1 MLRLLYSRY
10 ILSYPKTVIFLIVA
24 TIAFLGYQAQK
35 LEIDASAETLVL
47 EDDADLRFTRL
58 VNERYGN
65 PDFLFVTFA
74 PKGDLLSDET
84 LAVLKRLRSD
94 LEQLP
99 MIESV
104 LSILNVPLLQ
114 SPPKPVKELLKDVPT
129 LESHKIDKALA
140 KKEFLNSPIYRNMLV
155 SPDFKTT
162 ALQINLREDPM
173 YMELLNRRNA
183 LRQKEKEG
191 TIAQEEKS
199 ELEEVIVRFK
209 QHRDAYRV
217 QNHKDIR
224 QIRDLLERY
233 RQETGIAIFLGGVSM
248 IADDLVT
255 FLKNDLKFFGSGVL
269 LFLIVTLWIIFKQIR
284 WILFPILCCA
294 FSVVATSGILG
305 LFGWEV
311 TVISSNFISIQI
323 IITMAITIHLI
334 VRYRELC
341 AKCPEADQRQLV
353 LESVLSMAR
362 PCLYAT
368 LTTVAGFSSLVL
380 CDILPVI
387 NFGWMMSAGIGISL
401 VLAFLLFPS
410 VMMLAEKLPPD
421 TSFEKN
427 FALTRVLARITES
440 HGRTILL
447 LGTLAL
453 LFSVW
458 GAARLKVENS
468 FIDYFKKSTE
478 IYKGMKVIDR
488 QLGGTTPLDVIIDF
502 KGEEATEEA
511 AKEEEGGEMADEEDF
526 DAFGDL
532 DEEFEQAKNE
542 AQYWFTADKMEIVE
556 KAHDYLETIPEI
568 GKVVSLGTMLK
579 VGRTMN
585 DGKPLDNFMLALVYN
600 ELPERFRKIILLPYV
615 SVENNQV
622 RFSARVVDSDPNLR
636 RNELLQR
643 VKRELPEKLAME
655 KENVRLASLM
665 VMYNNM
671 LQSLFDSQIKTLGAV
686 IAALMLMFLILFRS
700 LKIAV
705 IAIFPNILSVG
716 FVLGFMGWMGI
727 PLDMMTITIASI
739 SVGIAVDDTIHYI
752 HRFID
757 EFPKDRNYIAT
768 MHRCHDSIG
777 YAMYYT
783 SVTIIIGFSIL
794 IISNFIPSIYFG
806 LLTGLAMAI
815 ALIAAL
821 SLLPRLM
828 ILIKP
833 LGPEGEVKT

>member
-478 IYKGMKVIDR
+478 IYKGMEVIDR

-502 KGEEATEEA
+502 EGEEAAEEA

-757 EFPKDRNYIAT
+757 EFPKDRSYIAT